1 MITSFDEQ
9 LAIDFD
15 VESAIFIQSLA
26 QWTRRNAANNH
37 NFHEGRYWSYNT
49 YDALTK
55 IFPYWSKKQIER
67 LTLKCINHG
76 LMLKGNFNQKKYDKT
91 CWYSMT
97 DKALMYFP
105 YLSSLI
111 SSQDSDP
118 TPEIGNATPE
128 IGLAIPE
135 NTTTR
140 SSINTN
146 TTNSGSNSKSKT
158 KPNLALMQLIDI
170 YRQVFPN
177 NPQPHPR
184 VIATSLQKT
193 LSTLVKR
200 WPELDPNGNPLTLET
215 FRTYLE
221 MLKKDSPGFAL
232 NEYVTA
238 NGNKRKNSLE
248 TFARWNTV
256 VKFLEN
262 QYS

>member
-1 MITSFDEQ
+1 MITNFDEQ

-37 NFHEGRYWSYNT
+37 NFHEGRYWSFNT

-91 CWYSMT
+91 CWYSLT

-105 YLSSLI
+105 YLSTLI
-111 SSQDSDP
+111 SSQSPDP

-135 NTTTR
+135 DTTT
-140 SSINTN
+140 SSNNTI
-146 TTNSGSNSKSKT
+146 TTNSGSKSKSKE
-158 KPNLALMQLIDI
+158 KNLNMLREMIDS
-170 YRQVFPN
+170 YREAFPN
-177 NPQPHPR
+177 NPQPHPKL
-184 VIATSLQKT
+184 IATSLQKT
-193 LSTLVKR
+193 LLSLIKR
-200 WPELDPNGNPLTLET
+200 WPEADPEGKPFDIVGFKRYLHGLKTLSPKFSLGEYETTDGNKKKNGMET
-215 FRTYLE
+215 FC
-221 MLKKDSPGFAL
+221 
-232 NEYVTA
+232 
-238 NGNKRKNSLE
+238 
-248 TFARWNTV
+248 RWNTF
-256 VKFLEN
+256 VKFLEG

>member
-26 QWTRRNAANNH
+26 HWTRRNAANSH

-76 LMLKGNFNQKKYDKT
+76 LMLKGNFNQKRYDKT

-140 SSINTN
+140 SSNNTI
-146 TTNSGSNSKSKT
+146 TTNCTKLKSL
-158 KPNLALMQLIDI
+158 NLMRELIEV
-170 YRQVFPN
+170 YREEFPN
-177 NPQPHPR
+177 NPQPHPTL
-184 VIATSLQKT
+184 ISTSLEKVLRT
-193 LSTLVKR
+193 LIKR
-200 WPELDPNGNPLTLET
+200 WPEADPNKGAITPER
-215 FRTYLE
+215 FRLY
-221 MLKKDSPGFAL
+221 MRGLKQLSPKFAL
-232 NEYVTA
+232 GEYVTQD
-238 NGNKRKNSLE
+238 GNKKKNSME
-248 TFARWNTV
+248 TFCRWNTF
-256 VKFLEN
+256 VKFLED